1 MDIEGLDYNTKR
13 EKLILPEFGREI
25 QKMVDYAISLPDK
38 NERQICAESIIAIM
52 GNMFPQMRDA
62 TDYQQKLWDN
72 LAIMSNFKLDID
84 YPYDV
89 SNAKK
94 ISTKPAPMKYP
105 MTQIKIRHYGKMM
118 FELFDKLK
126 EMPDGPEKK
135 ELTRITA
142 NQMKRD
148 LSQWSHGSMDDEKVA
163 NDLAKF
169 TDSNIQLD
177 LNSFEFDEIKEND
190 TFENN
195 KRRKKKF

>member
-105 MTQIKIRHYGKMM
+105 MTQIKVRHYGKMM

-148 LSQWSHGSMDDEKVA
+148 LSD
-163 NDLAKF
+163 
-169 TDSNIQLD
+169 
-177 LNSFEFDEIKEND
+177 
-190 TFENN
+190 
-195 KRRKKKF
+195 RKSVV